1 MDAFDAAMR
10 RARELRERATR
21 VDRRTCELVDQTD
34 ALLEEID
41 RHTGRNRRGRA
52 QPEPV
57 DPYPADA
64 VRAEPA
70 QAADGAGNQSSS
82 AGSSR

>member
-41 RHTGRNRRGRA
+41 RHTGRARTGRA
-52 QPEPV
+52 QQQPV
-57 DPYPADA
+57 DAYPAEPEQSEG
-64 VRAEPA
+64 VR
-70 QAADGAGNQSSS
+70 AADGAGTQSSS